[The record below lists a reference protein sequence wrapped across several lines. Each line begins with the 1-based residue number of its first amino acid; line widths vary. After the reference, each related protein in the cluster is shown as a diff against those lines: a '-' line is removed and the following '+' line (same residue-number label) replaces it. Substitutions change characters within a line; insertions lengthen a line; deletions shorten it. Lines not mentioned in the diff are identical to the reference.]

1 MTDVTSHE
9 RAGARWL
16 LLSLAIVV
24 ADQLTKA
31 FATAELVLHQ
41 PVPVIDGLFNWT
53 LAHNYGVAF
62 SIFNDGPGWQRY
74 GLSAF
79 ALAVSTAFTVWL
91 LRLPRHERWSAVGLA
106 LVVGGAVGN
115 VIDRLRLGYVVD
127 FVEWYWRDWHWPA
140 FNLADSAI
148 CVGAA
153 VQRHDGSCPWIAAG
167 RVMKKVMSAVPPT
180 LPGLSGLPVA
190 CELKEDVRATYAG

>member
-1 MTDVTSHE
+1 MTTESKHE
-9 RAGARWL
+9 RAGAMWL
-16 LLSLAIVV
+16 LLSLAIVI

-31 FATAELVLHQ
+31 LATAELVLHQ
-41 PVPVIDGLFNWT
+41 PVPVFSFFNWT

-79 ALAVSTAFTVWL
+79 ALLVSTVFTVWL
-91 LRLPRHERWSAVGLA
+91 LRLPRHERWSAAGLA
-106 LVVGGAVGN
+106 LVVGGAIGN

-127 FVEWYWRDWHWPA
+127 FIEVYWNTWHWPA
-140 FNLADSAI
+140 FNIADSAI

-153 VQRHDGSCPWIAAG
+153 VLVIASLRGERREAATSRAG
-167 RVMKKVMSAVPPT
+167 
-180 LPGLSGLPVA
+180 
-190 CELKEDVRATYAG
+190 

>member
-1 MTDVTSHE
+1 MTPASVHE
-9 RAGARWL
+9 RAGIRWL

-24 ADQLTKA
+24 ADQLTKVL
-31 FATAELVLHQ
+31 ATTELVLHQ
-41 PVPVIDGLFNWT
+41 PVPVVPGLFNWT

-79 ALAVSTAFTVWL
+79 ALAVSIAFTVWL
-91 LRLPRHERWSAVGLA
+91 LRLPRHERWSAAGLA
-106 LVVGGAVGN
+106 LVIGGAVGN

-153 VQRHDGSCPWIAAG
+153 VLVIASLRGEKREIAPSRAG
-167 RVMKKVMSAVPPT
+167 
-180 LPGLSGLPVA
+180 
-190 CELKEDVRATYAG
+190 

>member
-1 MTDVTSHE
+1 MSDVNSHE

-41 PVPVIDGLFNWT
+41 PVAVIEGLFNWT

-91 LRLPRHERWSAVGLA
+91 LRLPRHERWSAAGLA

-153 VQRHDGSCPWIAAG
+153 VLVIASLRGERREAATS
-167 RVMKKVMSAVPPT
+167 RV
-180 LPGLSGLPVA
+180 
-190 CELKEDVRATYAG
+190 

>member
-1 MTDVTSHE
+1 MTAVPKHE
-9 RAGARWL
+9 RAGALWL

-31 FATAELVLHQ
+31 IATAELVLHR
-41 PVPVIDGLFNWT
+41 PVPVFDGFFNWT

-79 ALAVSTAFTVWL
+79 ALLVSTVFTVWL
-91 LRLPRHERWSAVGLA
+91 LRLPRHERWSAAGLA
-106 LVVGGAVGN
+106 LVVGGAIGN

-127 FVEWYWRDWHWPA
+127 FIEVYWNTWHWPA
-140 FNLADSAI
+140 FNIADSAI

-153 VQRHDGSCPWIAAG
+153 VLVIASLRGEKREVAPSRAG
-167 RVMKKVMSAVPPT
+167 
-180 LPGLSGLPVA
+180 
-190 CELKEDVRATYAG
+190 

>member
-1 MTDVTSHE
+1 MTPVVAIE
-9 RAGARWL
+9 RVGLRWL
-16 LLSLAIVV
+16 LLSLVIVV

-31 FATAELVLHQ
+31 MATAELVLHK
-41 PVPVIDGLFNWT
+41 PVAVVPGLFNWT

-79 ALAVSTAFTVWL
+79 ALAVSAVFTVWL
-91 LRLPRHERWSAVGLA
+91 LRLPRHERWSAAGLA

-127 FVEWYWRDWHWPA
+127 FIEVYWRDWHWPA

-153 VQRHDGSCPWIAAG
+153 VLVIASLRGERRQAATSRAG
-167 RVMKKVMSAVPPT
+167 
-180 LPGLSGLPVA
+180 
-190 CELKEDVRATYAG
+190 